1 MSTRATTATER
12 EVMEYLNVIRDSGV
26 TNMFGA
32 TPYIMNE
39 FEHLS
44 RTEATRILKLWMA
57 NFSEDGDYATVKAD

>member
-1 MSTRATTATER
+1 MSTRATTTTER

-32 TPYIMNE
+32 TPYIMDE

-44 RTEATRILKLWMA
+44 RTEATRILKLWMG
-57 NFSEDGDYATVKAD
+57 NFNEAGNYETVKAD